1 MDMSKISYLDSS
13 GIGVLVKC
21 SALVKNSGGQL
32 RLAAVE
38 ERVMATLR
46 MLGLEGVLAISTS
59 RDEAVS
65 AIALGN

>member
-1 MDMSKISYLDSS
+1 
-13 GIGVLVKC
+13 
-21 SALVKNSGGQL
+21 
-32 RLAAVE
+32 
-38 ERVMATLR
+38 MATLR